1 MKKTIKTLIILTLLF
16 LNISIIKA
24 ANYIWPIDEENAYET
39 KIEYGYGPR
48 NYDWQSYDKL
58 YNYEPRIEKYYGNQ
72 TENHYGVDIIG
83 IKGHTYNVVSVVDGT
98 VLTTSRDQV
107 YKPGTNFPDRNQRH
121 SSFDGGGYGNYIV
134 IKEDSTGL
142 CFLYGH
148 LKAGTIALKNG
159 DRVKKGQKI
168 AVMGSSG
175 DSGHMHLHFEVR
187 PNQISTTY
195 GINLVVT
202 TQYGKETLNPID
214 YIGQA
219 APKKIEEKIEPIV
232 EEPVIDE
239 PIVEEPIIN
248 EPIVEEKK
256 AEIKNITIENN
267 STYGKINIEF
277 NKSVD
282 FKVIPTLEV
291 TIKNETK
298 QANYISKTTGNIHT
312 YVINYNNFD
321 PTTFGNMYITLK
333 NGQIISSDN
342 KTNVNYEINNKYIGT
357 LSQLLIPNTYEES
370 YKNQKG
376 DVNNDGIVDARDA
389 SIVLSIYA
397 KISTDKPL
405 SAKEKEQLTRADM
418 NGDGYVNGID
428 SSAILSYYAK
438 GSVDEGDIN
447 RKNIIKCDLN
457 KDGKVTIMDYNL
469 LTSNINSRQEK
480 YDLNGDAIV
489 NNNDIE
495 FFKKILKENGQR

>member
-1 MKKTIKTLIILTLLF
+1 MKKAIKTLIILTLLL
-16 LNISIIKA
+16 LNTSIIKA
-24 ANYIWPIDEENAYET
+24 ANYIWPIDESNAYET

-48 NYDWQSYDKL
+48 NYNWQSYDKL
-58 YNYEPRIEKYYGNQ
+58 YDYEPRIEQYYGNH

-83 IKGHTYNVVSVVDGT
+83 IKGHTYDVISIVDGT
-98 VLTTSRDQV
+98 VLTTSLDQI
-107 YKPGTNFPDRNQRH
+107 YKPGLNFPDRNQRH

-134 IKEDSTGL
+134 IKEEKTGL

-148 LKAGTIALKNG
+148 LKAGSVTLRNG
-159 DRVKKGQKI
+159 DKVTQGQKI

-187 PNQISTTY
+187 PNQLSTTY
-195 GINLVVT
+195 GFNLVVT

-214 YIGQA
+214 YIGQE
-219 APKKIEEKIEPIV
+219 APKKIEEIKPVV
-232 EEPVIDE
+232 EEPKEEQKTIEDQK
-239 PIVEEPIIN
+239 PIET
-248 EPIVEEKK
+248 K

-282 FKVIPTLEV
+282 FKEIPTLEV

-298 QANYISKTTGNIHT
+298 QANYTSSTIGNIHT
-312 YVINYNNFD
+312 YIINYNSFD
-321 PTTFGNMYITLK
+321 PTTYGNMYITLK
-333 NGQIISSDN
+333 NGQIVSSDN

-357 LSQLLIPNTYEES
+357 LSELSITNTYEES
-370 YKNQKG
+370 YKNKKG

-389 SIVLSIYA
+389 SIVLSLYT
-397 KISTDKPL
+397 KISTDKAL
-405 SAKEKEQLTRADM
+405 TQKEKEQLSRADM

-428 SSAILSYYAK
+428 SSAILSYYTK
-438 GSVDEGDIN
+438 QSVDDGDIK
-447 RKNIIKCDLN
+447 RRNIIKCDLN
-457 KDGKVTIMDYNL
+457 KDGKVTITDYNI

-480 YDLNGDAIV
+480 YDLNEDSLV